1 MNNSISHKKIL
12 PKLKQAEA
20 SVPSAVSNDTG
31 RNYTIPDEKHNRFY
45 VPLFTY
51 IYVLFGC
58 VFLFLLFISMSWGKC
73 YHFIYFSNLN
83 IPSGNCSSGGKSFS
97 SGSFGLGWCLLKNST
112 I

>member
-1 MNNSISHKKIL
+1 
-12 PKLKQAEA
+12 AEA

-58 VFLFLLFISMSWGKC
+58 VFPFLSFISLSRGKC
-73 YHFIYFSNLN
+73 YKLAGNNEVIFLFNPAHQPWPRLHTAGKRERSRPHGIRPPKKLTIIILKRN
-83 IPSGNCSSGGKSFS
+83 I
-97 SGSFGLGWCLLKNST
+97 
-112 I
+112 